1 MSLEIKI
8 FAVLVFLCAVVICIA
23 IRNASKRVSESID
36 NMTINVQFI
45 SDGEEEEEEDKEKR
59 KNEKH

>member
-8 FAVLVFLCAVVICIA
+8 FAILVFLCAVVICIA

-36 NMTINVQFI
+36 NMIINVQFI
-45 SDGEEEEEEDKEKR
+45 SDGEEEEEDKEKR

>member
-45 SDGEEEEEEDKEKR
+45 SDGEEEEEDKEKR

>member
-8 FAVLVFLCAVVICIA
+8 FNILVFLCAIVICLT
-23 IRNASKRVSESID
+23 IRNASKRISESID

-45 SDGEEEEEEDKEKR
+45 SDEEEEKEVSK
-59 KNEKH
+59 

>member
-8 FAVLVFLCAVVICIA
+8 FSILVFLCALVICIA

-45 SDGEEEEEEDKEKR
+45 SDEEEEEEDKEKR